1 LIKVIFKML
10 TENREYICKEG
21 KEYKKKA
28 A

>member
-10 TENREYICKEG
+10 TENREYVYKE
-21 KEYKKKA
+21 ELKKA

>member
-10 TENREYICKEG
+10 TENREYIYKEV
-21 KEYKKKA
+21 KKKA